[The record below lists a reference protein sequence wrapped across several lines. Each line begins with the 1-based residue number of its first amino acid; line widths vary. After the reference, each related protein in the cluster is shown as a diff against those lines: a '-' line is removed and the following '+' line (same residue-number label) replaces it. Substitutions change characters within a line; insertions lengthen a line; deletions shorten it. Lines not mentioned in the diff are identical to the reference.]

1 MDVSRRSVLIG
12 GTAALV
18 TAGSGAVAMT
28 SASAATTVNME
39 AVLLAAQWDPRK
51 ASTGTTPGARDSVL
65 AVERALVAKGLLRS
79 SLADGHFGSST
90 ISAYAAWQR
99 RLGYSGLGANG
110 LPGPSSLTKLGS
122 GRFTVTR
129 KVYAGSVL
137 YYDGVKLNER
147 TKAMLRE
154 AERILAPR
162 LSYLQGSYNA
172 GGVSASAGT
181 HDGGGAVDVA
191 AARLTSSQ
199 RTQVVR
205 VLRQVGFAAWLRTPA
220 QGSWPYHIHAVA
232 VSDPDLSS
240 GAQHQ
245 VGDYYLGLNGLA
257 NRGRDDGPQVTKV
270 TWEDYK
276 RAHGL

>member
-1 MDVSRRSVLIG
+1 MELNRRTVLIG
-12 GTAALV
+12 GAAALV
-18 TAGSGAVAMT
+18 TAGAGGASMT
-28 SASAATTVNME
+28 AASAATTVNME

-51 ASTGTTPGARDSVL
+51 ASSGLTPGAKDSVL
-65 AVERALVAKGLLRS
+65 AVERALVAKGLLKS
-79 SLADGHFGSST
+79 SLVDGHFGSST
-90 ISAYAAWQR
+90 VSAYAAWQR

-110 LPGPSSLTKLGS
+110 IPGPTSLTKLGT

-129 KVYAGSVL
+129 KVYAGSRL
-137 YYDGVKLNER
+137 YYDGVKMNER

-162 LSYLQGSYNA
+162 LSYSQGSYNA
-172 GGVSASAGT
+172 GGVTASAGT
-181 HDGGGAVDVA
+181 HDGGGAVDISA
-191 AARLTSSQ
+191 AQLTPSQ
-199 RTQVVR
+199 RTQVVK

-220 QGSWPYHIHAVA
+220 QADWGYHIHAIA

-257 NRGRDDGPQVTKV
+257 GRGPDDGPQVTKV
-270 TWEDYK
+270 TWEQYK